1 MKRPNAG
8 VTAAAV
14 AAAAFAAMCP
24 PSWAQEVLSPTTA
37 EATSS
42 TLRKRVPRTTATP
55 EMIAEA
61 IERSKART
69 DRLRLQGV
77 PERFGSEEPFAFSQ
91 AKESA
96 VARGRRQLSG

>member
-24 PSWAQEVLSPTTA
+24 PSWTQEVQTTT
-37 EATSS
+37 EATTSAA
-42 TLRKRVPRTTATP
+42 RPRVPPTTATP

-69 DRLRLQGV
+69 ERLRLQGV
-77 PERFGSEEPFAFSQ
+77 PEQFGSEEPFAFSR
-91 AKESA
+91 AK
-96 VARGRRQLSG
+96 

>member
-37 EATSS
+37 EAT

-69 DRLRLQGV
+69 ERFRLQGV
-77 PERFGSEEPFAFSQ
+77 PEQFGSEEPFAFSR
-91 AKESA
+91 AK
-96 VARGRRQLSG
+96 

>member
-24 PSWAQEVLSPTTA
+24 PSWAQEVQTTT
-37 EATSS
+37 EATTSAV
-42 TLRKRVPRTTATP
+42 RKRVPRTTATP

-61 IERSKART
+61 IERSKVRT
-69 DRLRLQGV
+69 ERLRLQGV
-77 PERFGSEEPFAFSQ
+77 PEQFGSEEPFAFGQ
-91 AKESA
+91 AK
-96 VARGRRQLSG
+96 